1 MRATE
6 ARTVCKRAVCMFTT
20 YKVIFSQACVI
31 PSVHGGGGGVG
42 LTACITGHMMR
53 GSASRGE
60 SASGRRS
67 ASGEGGLHP
76 GGGLQP
82 AGGLHPG
89 GSASRGCWTD
99 PPKHYRIRLISRRYT
114 SYWNAFLYMN
124 VFLFSG
130 IYMLFQMFSIA
141 SVMLFGAIV
150 VNLYHYTGETLL
162 SRSSRRKLI
171 RTMAP
176 LARVDIPKQLLG
188 DTSRKTETEKQDM
201 NGSVRIHEM
210 KQQMSYEEPEVD
222 SGEQEVG
229 SGSSLETMVTE
240 WQTIALIMDRIF
252 LCFWA
257 VTNITAL
264 ILIVI
269 VLK

>member
-1 MRATE
+1 
-6 ARTVCKRAVCMFTT
+6 
-20 YKVIFSQACVI
+20 
-31 PSVHGGGGGVG
+31 
-42 LTACITGHMMR
+42 
-53 GSASRGE
+53 
-60 SASGRRS
+60 
-67 ASGEGGLHP
+67 
-76 GGGLQP
+76 
-82 AGGLHPG
+82 
-89 GSASRGCWTD
+89 
-99 PPKHYRIRLISRRYT
+99 
-114 SYWNAFLYMN
+114 
-124 VFLFSG
+124 
-130 IYMLFQMFSIA
+130 MLFQMFSIA

-176 LARVDIPKQLLG
+176 LVRVDIPKQLLG

-201 NGSVRIHEM
+201 NISVRKHQM
-210 KQQMSYEEPEVD
+210 KHQMSYEEPEVD

-257 VTNITAL
+257 VTNIAAL

-269 VLK
+269 VLR